1 MCWSL
6 EPPAEYDSKLL
17 RYAIRVA
24 VVPCG
29 VPSSYANEA
38 RRMSQRKQRHG
49 ACSPLERRLGFRSP
63 RRTRQ
68 QATNAINHPG
78 KDVPGWTGV
87 GSCANEAS
95 GKPKVSQ
102 RKLRHS
108 LRSPLDHRLELKK
121 LPPTD
126 SKPPMKSP
134 WVTGP
139 VFQVWWL
146 CKRG

>member
-1 MCWSL
+1 
-6 EPPAEYDSKLL
+6 
-17 RYAIRVA
+17 
-24 VVPCG
+24 
-29 VPSSYANEA
+29 
-38 RRMSQRKQRHG
+38 MSQRKPRHG

-95 GKPKVSQ
+95 GTPKVSQ

-108 LRSPLDHRLELKK
+108 LRSPLDHRLELEN
-121 LPPTD
+121 LPPNTTA
-126 SKPPMKSP
+126 SHLRNSL
-134 WVTGP
+134 G
-139 VFQVWWL
+139 
-146 CKRG
+146 